1 MFIQSEINQ
10 MKLAKFTYTD
20 AKQRITQRKVLIQS
34 EPSNKYSG
42 IDVSDFSA
50 EEISSFAL
58 YVDSVYVEYLN
69 KLEALKVEFDI
80 KHNYRQFLETNMS
93 NVEITQAY

>member
-1 MFIQSEINQ
+1 

-20 AKQRITQRKVLIQS
+20 AKQKVTQRKVLVQS

-42 IDVSDFSA
+42 IDVSDVIDA
-50 EEISSFAL
+50 DIQYFAHRADAA
-58 YVDSVYVEYLN
+58 YTKYLN
-69 KLEALKVEFDI
+69 KLEVLKVDFDI
-80 KHNYRQFLETNMS
+80 KHNYRQFLVTNMS